1 MNVNKQNKH
10 EESRKRVLD
19 ILDILDTVI
28 KEGLWGNEME
38 TKTWNDVKKKKGCV
52 KIRLR
57 VRLPGQYSG

>member
-10 EESRKRVLD
+10 EESRKRV
-19 ILDILDTVI
+19 LDILDTVI